1 MVAAPPPYTTGEK
14 SGAGLTSAGSI
25 KKAPPPPPPMK
36 RAASNVPPAEYCVAL
51 FDFAAQVGAIPGVQ
65 SCSTSESQLTFQH
78 ETRYF
83 FLFRLKAISA
93 SPLET
98 GFRSSNVANLRMTGG
113 QERFMVRQVPSPE
126 ATPSS
131 NKAHAETDKDD
142 RRGASD
148 IWGITSGVGVPS
160 SLWVL
165 VVDFLFHFAIL

>member
-1 MVAAPPPYTTGEK
+1 
-14 SGAGLTSAGSI
+14 
-25 KKAPPPPPPMK
+25 
-36 RAASNVPPAEYCVAL
+36 
-51 FDFAAQVGAIPGVQ
+51 
-65 SCSTSESQLTFQH
+65 
-78 ETRYF
+78 
-83 FLFRLKAISA
+83 
-93 SPLET
+93 
-98 GFRSSNVANLRMTGG
+98 MTGG